1 MSGVPH
7 DFGFHV
13 LQAAKFQAIQ
23 PEFTQPCASPT
34 ISAGPNNSHTHQ
46 RYMGAPQ
53 LTLDRVQ
60 QCYHR
65 CKGQQYGSMS
75 GCEPCVEWYADLV
88 LSIQLKPAAE
98 VLVHLHSNRVAWV
111 RGRSTQAP

>member
-13 LQAAKFQAIQ
+13 LQAANQAIQ
-23 PEFTQPCASPT
+23 PDLTRPCASPR
-34 ISAGPNNSHTHQ
+34 ISAGPNDNHTHQ
-46 RYMGAPQ
+46 RYMGAAQ

-60 QCYHR
+60 QCYDR

-75 GCEPCVEWYADLV
+75 GCEPCVKWYSKLV

-98 VLVHLHSNRVAWV
+98 VLVHLHSNRVAQV
-111 RGRSTQAP
+111 CGRSTQAP